1 MENLLEETIKIL
13 KEYRKEISDIKW
25 IGSYDYYVNIDDFL
39 RVADTNYDSGYGRQE
54 VATNLFIV
62 GDDWWLERH
71 EYDGSEWWE
80 FKSIPIKPNK
90 VLPNFKSLTEGQARE
105 NNIDVWGWCSLE
117 KLNGLRK
124 DD

>member
-25 IGSYDYYVNIDDFL
+25 IGNYDYYVNIDDFL
-39 RVADTNYDSGYGRQE
+39 RVADTNYDSGYGGQE
-54 VATNLFIV
+54 VATDLFIV

-80 FKSIPIKPNK
+80 FKTIPIKPNR
-90 VLPNFKSLTEGQARE
+90 VLPNFKSLTESQARE
-105 NNIDVWGWCSLE
+105 NNLDVWGWCSLE
-117 KLNGLRK
+117 KLNGIGK
-124 DD
+124 E

>member
-25 IGSYDYYVNIDDFL
+25 IGNYDYYINIDDFL
-39 RVADTNYDSGYGRQE
+39 RVADTNYDSGYGGQE
-54 VATNLFIV
+54 VAVDLFIV

-90 VLPNFKSLTEGQARE
+90 VLPNFKSLTEAQARE
-105 NNIDVWGWCSLE
+105 NNLDVWGWSSLE
-117 KLNGLRK
+117 KLNGIRK
-124 DD
+124 DE